1 MRIKLKDYAYTLSR
15 LDEYGQLIQT
25 CEQNIMKAKNNFL
38 FQHNSTIFMNIWEF
52 INKLLNIYINIVFDS

>member
-1 MRIKLKDYAYTLSR
+1 MRMKLKDYAYTLSR

-38 FQHNSTIFMNIWEF
+38 FQHNSTIFMNI
-52 INKLLNIYINIVFDS
+52 